1 MDQVIEKLRRFDSA
15 TVANAIE
22 YFEVRDPTAGYVDN
36 RLVCR
41 TPGIAAPMVGRA
53 FTCKVD
59 TTTPG
64 DTRPARISELVE
76 LLSEADCPFVLVAQ
90 HEGQDRRRCCVF
102 GDMFCAVLARL
113 GGAGIVTDANG
124 RDLSGIRRRTP
135 DFHVFCGGWVVSHGY
150 PAYLEFNTPVE
161 VCGLEVAPG
170 DLLHGDGSGLVSV
183 PLAIA
188 TEVAGRAEAVR
199 GQEEEFFE
207 FLQGDG
213 FSIEE
218 LKRRFDPRRETD
230 R

>member
-1 MDQVIEKLRRFDSA
+1 MDQVIEKLRGFDSA

-22 YFEVRDPTAGYVDN
+22 HFGVRDPTTGYADN

-53 FTCKVD
+53 FNCKVD

-64 DTRPARISELVE
+64 DTRPARVGELVE
-76 LLSEADCPFVLVAQ
+76 LLSEADTPFVLVAQ
-90 HEGQDRRRCCVF
+90 HEGPDQRRCCVF

-124 RDLSGIRRRTP
+124 RDLAGIRRRTP
-135 DFHVFCGGWVVSHGY
+135 DFHVFSRGWVVSHGY
-150 PAYLEFNTPVE
+150 PACLEFNTPVE

-183 PLAIA
+183 PLEIA
-188 TEVAGRAEAVR
+188 AEVPDRAEAVR
-199 GQEEEFFE
+199 GEEKGFFE
-207 FLQGDG
+207 FLKGDG
-213 FSIEE
+213 FSMEE
-218 LKRRFDPRRETD
+218 LKQRFDPRTED
-230 R
+230 